1 MPCCKGKLM
10 TRTWY
15 FLWLIAI
22 ILGNSEIMALVLHPN
37 QKSLKRSAYSIRSKK
52 QRWQVSLSAL
62 ENKPKIAKSES
73 TVRVRTAAAAA
84 AAGSAAFVVCYA
96 KRSSLLTLYQG
107 YEAAALKTP
116 ILTKA
121 CTSGVA
127 YLLGDSLAQLLS
139 KRENFDFGRV
149 ARSTIAGFF
158 SHGPQLHFWCMFL
171 DKFVGFR
178 KRTYLSL
185 PFKILLDQTFF
196 ALYLNGAYCAII
208 ETLKGSTRRSIWRRV
223 RTAALPSLFSSW
235 KFWPFVHL
243 ITYSIVPFHLRVL
256 WVDVVEVVWVAILA
270 NCAAAAAEQDITSAE
285 TSVLGEDI
293 RNDALSFKEN
303 PSTLVETVPVA

>member
-1 MPCCKGKLM
+1 M
-10 TRTWY
+10 TRTWN

-37 QKSLKRSAYSIRSKK
+37 QKSLKRSACSISSTK

-62 ENKPKIAKSES
+62 ENNPKIAKSES
-73 TVRVRTAAAAA
+73 TLLVRTAAAAA
-84 AAGSAAFVVCYA
+84 AGGSAAFAVCYA

-127 YLLGDSLAQLLS
+127 YLLGDSLAQFLS
-139 KRENFDFGRV
+139 KRKSFDFGRV

-158 SHGPQLHFWCMFL
+158 SHGPQLHFWCLFL
-171 DKFVGFR
+171 DKFVGFG

-185 PFKILLDQTFF
+185 PLKILLDQTFF

-270 NCAAAAAEQDITSAE
+270 NCAAAAAEQDITSPE
-285 TSVLGEDI
+285 TSVLGEEDI
-293 RNDALSFKEN
+293 RNGALSFKEN
-303 PSTLVETVPVA
+303 PATLVETVLVA